1 MICLTHNASLHN
13 LMYMLVIFRYLS
25 IIFESK
31 EYNFFILDNLIMSA
45 DVCGLLGTLLPFPKL
60 SQRVASQPF
69 L

>member
-31 EYNFFILDNLIMSA
+31 EKNFFILDNLIMSA
-45 DVCGLLGTLLPFPKL
+45 DACGLLGTLLPFPKL
-60 SQRVASQPF
+60 FQRVASQPF